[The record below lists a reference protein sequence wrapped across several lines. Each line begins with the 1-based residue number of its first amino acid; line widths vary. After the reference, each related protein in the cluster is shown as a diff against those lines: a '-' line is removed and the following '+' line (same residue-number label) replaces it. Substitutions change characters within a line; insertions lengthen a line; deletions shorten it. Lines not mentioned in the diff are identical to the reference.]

1 MRRWLLLA
9 FLVLCLCLAL
19 SFADGDD
26 ESCPNGQCDESD
38 APKKKKNKYQKP
50 GAKKNK

>member
-19 SFADGDD
+19 SFADGD

-38 APKKKKNKYQKP
+38 APKKKNKYQKP
-50 GAKKNK
+50 SAKKNK